1 MTTTD
6 IVAKPELPAPPQ
18 TGVEVIRACIRSLTA
33 GPGVYRM
40 VGAGGEV
47 LYVGKAR
54 SLKKRVTSYTRLYGH
69 DGRIARMI
77 TETASM
83 IFVTTSSE
91 TEALLLEANLI
102 KKLRPR
108 YNILM
113 RDDKSF
119 PYILIGGGHA
129 APRLMKH
136 RGAQS
141 KTGTYF
147 GPFASAGAVNR
158 TLNALQ
164 RVFLLRTC
172 SDSVYESRTRPCLL
186 YQIKRCAA
194 PCTGEISAADYD
206 ALVLEATG
214 FLKGRGGRMRDEL
227 GGQMQAAAEALDFEQ
242 AAIFRDR
249 ISALSL
255 IEAKQGLHS
264 ARLGD
269 VDIFAAHQVGGQVCV
284 QVFFVR
290 GGQNMGNRP
299 YFPRADRGFST
310 PEIIDAFV
318 AQFYDGHP
326 APPTILLA
334 EDVAGRALLEEAL
347 SLREGRKVRVQVPVR
362 GEKRRIVKQVLANAS
377 EELGRRMAEH
387 ASQAKLLAGLAGALG
402 LEAPPERIEVYDNSH
417 IQGTN
422 AVGGMIVA
430 GPEGFAKSHY
440 RKFNIKTKGLAP
452 GDDTAMMRE
461 VLTRRFKRLIKES
474 EDSAPPEWPDLLLV
488 DGGKAQLGVVTSVL
502 EDLGVSDVAV
512 AGVAKGPDRDAGR
525 ERIFLP
531 GKPPFRLA
539 PRDPVLYYIQRLRD
553 EAHRYAVGSHR
564 VRRKK
569 AIGFSRLDE
578 VPGIGANRKRALLNH
593 FGTARAVSRAAMADL
608 KTVPGISAQIAK
620 TVYEYFHEQAD

>member
-1 MTTTD
+1 MP
-6 IVAKPELPAPPQ
+6 KPPQPRPQ
-18 TGVEVIRACIRSLTA
+18 TGVDVIRAYVKTLAA

-40 VGAGGEV
+40 IGADGDV

-83 IFVTTSSE
+83 VFVTTASE

-108 YNILM
+108 YNVLM

-119 PYILIGGGHA
+119 PYILIGGDHA

-136 RGAQS
+136 RGAQG
-141 KTGTYF
+141 KKGAYF

-194 PCTGEISAADYD
+194 PCTGEISTADYD
-206 ALVLEATG
+206 ALVAEASG

-284 QVFFVR
+284 QVFFIR
-290 GGQNMGNRP
+290 SGQNMGNRP

-310 PEIIDAFV
+310 PEIIDAFL

-387 ASQAKLLAGLAGALG
+387 ASQTKLLAGLAQALD

-417 IQGTN
+417 IQGAN

-430 GPEGFAKSHY
+430 GADGFAKSHY
-440 RKFNIKTKGLAP
+440 RKFNIKSEGLAP
-452 GDDTAMMRE
+452 GDDTAMMRQ

-474 EDSAPPEWPDLLLV
+474 KDGAPPQWPDLLLI
-488 DGGKAQLGVVTSVL
+488 DGGKAQLGVVIKVL
-502 EDLGVSDVAV
+502 EDLGVSNVAV

-525 ERIFLP
+525 ERIFMP

-539 PRDPVLYYIQRLRD
+539 PRDPVLYFIQRLRD
-553 EAHRYAVGSHR
+553 EAHRYAIGSHR

-578 VPGIGANRKRALLNH
+578 VPGIGASRKRALLSH

-608 KTVPGISAQIAK
+608 QSVTGISAQTAK
-620 TVYEYFHEQAD
+620 TVYDYFHEQAD